1 MDRALAPNGC
11 LDIDEC
17 FERSHNC
24 HSYAACHNQRGAFYC
39 ECNTGFEGSGVNC
52 EDIDECS
59 KAYSLAAASGT
70 FAQPY
75 ICDHNQHC
83 KNTIGSY
90 YCACNSDRERD
101 NGQCHDKEWGPFRF
115 Y

>member
-1 MDRALAPNGC
+1 MHCYQGNGLA
-11 LDIDEC
+11 
-17 FERSHNC
+17 
-24 HSYAACHNQRGAFYC
+24 
-39 ECNTGFEGSGVNC
+39 C

-59 KAYSLAAASGT
+59 KAASLAAASGT

-101 NGQCHDKEWGPFRF
+101 NGQCHDKEWDHLRGVSVRINFSLDPKFQSSILSFSLSNHSQFRVKSIE
-115 Y
+115 